1 MSDLK
6 ISCPCHFG
14 LEGILAGEMKRLSF
28 KNVQS
33 ENGKVS
39 FEGDFSDIAKA
50 NINLR
55 TAERVLIELASFEA
69 KSFEDL
75 FQGTYAI
82 DWQEFIGKN
91 EAFPVKGWSLN
102 SKLHSVPDCQSI
114 VKKAV
119 CKKLEK
125 IYGISFFVETGAKH
139 QIQFSI
145 LKDKVCIYLDT
156 SGEGLHKRGYR
167 KNSNAAPIKETL
179 AAGILDIARVKGYSE
194 VYDTMCGSGTF
205 LVESYLR
212 ATKTAPGL
220 RRGFAIEKWQ
230 CFDEKFFKEAR
241 GQALSQIDHNVEFK
255 GYGFDIDPEAVSLTL
270 ENLRKAEADK
280 RFEIKRADIADF
292 KVPEGKG
299 IIVTN
304 PPYGERLDDIKTAEN
319 IYRTMG
325 KVFVPKE
332 DVSYFIISPHEKFE
346 ELFGRKATKKRKL
359 YNGMIKCYL
368 YQYFLEKK

>member
-1 MSDLK
+1 MEKFK

-14 LEGILAGEMKRLSF
+14 LEGILAGEMKRLDF
-28 KNVQS
+28 KNVIS
-33 ENGKVS
+33 DNGKVS
-39 FEGDFSDIAKA
+39 FEGDFYDIAKA

-69 KSFEDL
+69 RSFEDL
-75 FQGTYAI
+75 FQGVI
-82 DWQEFIGKN
+82 SIEWEQFIGKN

-119 CKKLEK
+119 CKRLEK
-125 IYGISFFVETGAKH
+125 VYSISFFVETEAKH

-145 LKDKVCIYLDT
+145 LKDKVCVYLDT

-179 AAGILDIARVKGYSE
+179 AAGILDIARVKGYSQF
-194 VYDTMCGSGTF
+194 YDTMCGSGTF

-220 RRGFAIEKWQ
+220 RRCFAVEKWQ
-230 CFDEKFFKEAR
+230 CFSDKYFREAR
-241 GQALSQIDHNVEFK
+241 GEAIAKIEHNIEFR
-255 GYGFDIDPEAVSLTL
+255 GFGFDIDPYAVSLSI
-270 ENLRKAEADK
+270 ENLKKVDADK
-280 RFEIKRADIADF
+280 RFEVKRADIADF
-292 KVPEGKG
+292 IPPEKG

-304 PPYGERLDDIKTAEN
+304 PPYGERLDDIKTAEEVYKT
-319 IYRTMG
+319 IG

-332 DVSYFIISPHEKFE
+332 NVSYFIISPHENFE
-346 ELFGRKATKKRKL
+346 EFFGRKAVKKRKL
-359 YNGMIKCYL
+359 YNGMIKCNL
-368 YQYFLEKK
+368 YQYFSEK